1 MNFDYHKIPSKK
13 YDKICLKCGRKYITE
28 SKNKR
33 LCHNCASVVANEKN
47 NQRVKKH
54 NKYKKSPT
62 IGTGRLNGKR
72 ADNNFDELDYVIS
85 EMKYLRLI

>member
-1 MNFDYHKIPSKK
+1 MNFHYPKISSKK
-13 YDKICLKCGRKYITE
+13 YDKTCLKCGRKYITE

-33 LCHNCASVVANEKN
+33 LCDNCAYIVANEKN

-54 NKYKKSPT
+54 QKYKKSAT

-72 ADNNFDELDYVIS
+72 ASNNFDELDNIIG